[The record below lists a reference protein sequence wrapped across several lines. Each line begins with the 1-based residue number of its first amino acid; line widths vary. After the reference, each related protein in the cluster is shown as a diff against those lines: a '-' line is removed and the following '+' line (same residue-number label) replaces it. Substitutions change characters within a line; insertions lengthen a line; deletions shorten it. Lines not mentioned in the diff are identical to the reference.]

1 MPTLWLSA
9 RPQGQGSGSQSTTP
23 GTSAPAAIPSTLLSV
38 RPPFLPTF
46 ESSNIAEW
54 ILSLPWTAAIGATG
68 NSSIA
73 NSGTAA
79 LSNANDLI
87 IGANIVGAKNIVA
100 GSPFTSRVLTGTNSN
115 IVEDRIVNVGGA
127 YNAWSP
133 MVSAAPW
140 VMQMVAFKAGTSTS
154 GTAPTV
160 GGVSPSSG
168 TAAGGTAV
176 TITGSNFAAGAT
188 VSFGG
193 LPATSVAV
201 VTSTSITAITPAH
214 AAGAVTVTVTNT
226 NGQSGSLAGAYA
238 FTSIGGGTIS
248 FVQVNAATPQTA
260 SASVSVTYPS
270 AQTAGDL
277 NIVAVGWNDTT
288 STVSGVTDSRGNT
301 YTLAIGPTTGTGL
314 RQSIYYAKNIAAGS
328 NTVTVAFNKA
338 AAFVDVRVLEYSGLD
353 TVNPLDKT
361 AGAAGSGTNASS
373 GAATTTS
380 ANELIFGAG
389 MTVARFTGAGTGF
402 TSRII
407 TTPDTD
413 IAEDQTVA
421 ATGSYSASAPTAP
434 AIG

>member
-1 MPTLWLSA
+1 MTPRRTSSRLRILSA
-9 RPQGQGSGSQSTTP
+9 NAYTLAVGPTTGTGKRQSIYYARNIRSGSNTINVAFSQAAVSPDVRVLEYSGVDTV
-23 GTSAPAAIPSTLLSV
+23 APLDG
-38 RPPFLPTF
+38 
-46 ESSNIAEW
+46 
-54 ILSLPWTAAIGATG
+54 AIGATG

-115 IVEDRIVNVGGA
+115 IVEDRIVNVGGS

-193 LPATSVAV
+193 
-201 VTSTSITAITPAH
+201 I
-214 AAGAVTVTVTNT
+214 AGDQRDRRDQHFDYCYYPGACCWRGYCDGHQHD
-226 NGQSGSLAGAYA
+226 GQSGTLADAYTYTA
-238 FTSIGGGTIS
+238 STGGGTIS

-260 SASVSVTYPS
+260 SASVSVTYPA
-270 AQTAGDL
+270 AQTAGNL

-288 STVSGVTDSRGNT
+288 STVS
-301 YTLAIGPTTGTGL
+301 A
-314 RQSIYYAKNIAAGS
+314 
-328 NTVTVAFNKA
+328 
-338 AAFVDVRVLEYSGLD
+338 
-353 TVNPLDKT
+353 
-361 AGAAGSGTNASS
+361 
-373 GAATTTS
+373 
-380 ANELIFGAG
+380 
-389 MTVARFTGAGTGF
+389 
-402 TSRII
+402 
-407 TTPDTD
+407 
-413 IAEDQTVA
+413 
-421 ATGSYSASAPTAP
+421 
-434 AIG
+434 